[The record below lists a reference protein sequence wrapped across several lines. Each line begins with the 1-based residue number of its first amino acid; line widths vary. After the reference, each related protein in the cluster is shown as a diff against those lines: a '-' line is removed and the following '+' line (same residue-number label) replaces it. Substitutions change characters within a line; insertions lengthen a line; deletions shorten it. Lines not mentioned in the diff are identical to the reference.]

1 MTLMVCGGQVVTD
14 LRIVKI
20 ATHYGFEH
28 QKRKLVEEMAEL
40 TQDIMRGKDIVEELV
55 DVEIVLEQLK
65 FLLTKDDEVKE
76 DYTDMRE
83 FKIER
88 QLERMK
94 EEMKG

>member
-1 MTLMVCGGQVVTD
+1 MMTD

-20 ATHYGFEH
+20 ATHYGLEH

-40 TQDIMRGKDIVEELV
+40 TQDIMKGKDIVEELV

-65 FLLTKDDEVKE
+65 FLLMEDDEVKE
-76 DYTDMRE
+76 KYTNMRE

>member
-1 MTLMVCGGQVVTD
+1 MTD

>member
-1 MTLMVCGGQVVTD
+1 MTD

-20 ATHYGFEH
+20 ATHYGLEH

-40 TQDIMRGKDIVEELV
+40 TQDIMKGKDIVEELV

-65 FLLTKDDEVKE
+65 FLLMEDDEVKE
-76 DYTDMRE
+76 KYTNMRE

>member
-20 ATHYGFEH
+20 ATHYGLEH

-40 TQDIMRGKDIVEELV
+40 TQDIMKEKDIVEELV

-65 FLLTKDDEVKE
+65 FLLMGNDEVKE
-76 DYTDMRE
+76 YYTNMRE
-83 FKIER
+83 YKIER

-94 EEMKG
+94 KEVI

>member
-1 MTLMVCGGQVVTD
+1 MMTD

-20 ATHYGFEH
+20 ATHYGLEH

-40 TQDIMRGKDIVEELV
+40 TQDIMKGKDIVDELV

-65 FLLTKDDEVKE
+65 FLLMEDDEVKE
-76 DYTDMRE
+76 GYTDMRE

>member
-1 MTLMVCGGQVVTD
+1 MTD

-20 ATHYGFEH
+20 ATHYGLEH

-40 TQDIMRGKDIVEELV
+40 TQDIMKGKDIVDELV

-65 FLLTKDDEVKE
+65 FLLMEDDEVKE
-76 DYTDMRE
+76 GYTDMRE

>member
-1 MTLMVCGGQVVTD
+1 MTD

-20 ATHYGFEH
+20 ATHYGLEH

-40 TQDIMRGKDIVEELV
+40 TQDIMKGKDIVEELV
-55 DVEIVLEQLK
+55 DVDIVLAQVV
-65 FLLTKDDEVKE
+65 FLLTREDEEAERRYMK
-76 DYTDMRE
+76 MRE
-83 FKIER
+83 YKIGR

>member
-1 MTLMVCGGQVVTD
+1 MTD

-20 ATHYGFEH
+20 ATHYGLEH

-40 TQDIMRGKDIVEELV
+40 TKDIMKGDDIVEELV

-65 FLLTKDDEVKE
+65 FLLMEDDEVKE
-76 DYTDMRE
+76 GYTDMRE

>member
-1 MTLMVCGGQVVTD
+1 MTD

-65 FLLTKDDEVKE
+65 FLLTKEDEETEGRYMK
-76 DYTDMRE
+76 MRE
-83 FKIER
+83 FKIGR

>member
-1 MTLMVCGGQVVTD
+1 MTD

-20 ATHYGFEH
+20 ATHYGLEH

-40 TQDIMRGKDIVEELV
+40 TQDIMKGKDIVEELV

-65 FLLTKDDEVKE
+65 FLLMEDDEVKE
-76 DYTDMRE
+76 GYTDMRE

>member
-1 MTLMVCGGQVVTD
+1 MTD

-20 ATHYGFEH
+20 ATHYGLEH

-65 FLLTKDDEVKE
+65 FLLTKEDEETEGCYMK
-76 DYTDMRE
+76 MRE
-83 FKIER
+83 FKIGR

>member
-1 MTLMVCGGQVVTD
+1 MMTD

-20 ATHYGFEH
+20 ATHYGLEH

-40 TQDIMRGKDIVEELV
+40 TQDIMKGKDIVEELV

-65 FLLTKDDEVKE
+65 FLLMEDDEVKE
-76 DYTDMRE
+76 GYTDMRE

>member
-1 MTLMVCGGQVVTD
+1 MTD

-20 ATHYGFEH
+20 ATHYGLEH

-40 TQDIMRGKDIVEELV
+40 TQDIMKGKDIVEELV
-55 DVEIVLEQLK
+55 DVEIVLKQLK
-65 FLLTKDDEVKE
+65 FLLMKDDEVKE
-76 DYTDMRE
+76 GYTDMRE

>member
-1 MTLMVCGGQVVTD
+1 MTD

-20 ATHYGFEH
+20 ATHYGLEH

-40 TQDIMRGKDIVEELV
+40 TQDIMKGKDIVEELI

-65 FLLTKDDEVKE
+65 FLLMEDDEVKE
-76 DYTDMRE
+76 GYTDMRE